1 MLQCVVSLL
10 LLVLHLYSLHFTSFS
25 NSVLPFVCPFSSCQP
40 VLTEHSLS
48 VCPSVQTSLSAPTS
62 SSHPLSH
69 PWLAL
74 LRDDFCH
81 RLKKIKIILGLKK
94 TKQTNNKTQ
103 AKRRGTLR
111 GLYLLSNDDNDTI
124 YRCKYYYIFFVIYC
138 AKCLPFTLY
147 LILLLQLFITMLLL
161 V

>member
-1 MLQCVVSLL
+1 MTSYTFYLKSIKHTREKRKSWVEWTERSVSVLVCVVSLL

-94 TKQTNNKTQ
+94 QSKQTTKLKLNVEGPWEDCT
-103 AKRRGTLR
+103 
-111 GLYLLSNDDNDTI
+111 
-124 YRCKYYYIFFVIYC
+124 C
-138 AKCLPFTLY
+138 
-147 LILLLQLFITMLLL
+147 
-161 V
+161 